1 MESLFGHVPHGLGLV
16 ATTVDAPAL
25 TTGRPTQA

>member
-1 MESLFGHVPHGLGLV
+1 MESLFGHVPHGLGFA

-25 TTGRPTQA
+25 TTGRPAQA